1 MDAESNAFAANRI
14 AGSVYGPALQAGA
27 ITGDVH
33 IHVADAPPVPAAP
46 VPPPEGWADLPELPA
61 EIRFLLR
68 AQVQSAQEL
77 PYRLPG
83 ARRPALATV
92 YVRQDLGSGSD
103 APTDQPK
110 PTPILDG
117 RGQIVDLPSVP
128 SVRLA
133 VRPPSRTAREALDG
147 DDHLVVTGGPGQGK
161 STLSLRLA
169 ADIADRWMAATGTD
183 DAPLAEPVVPLRLT
197 ARELATHLDLPFP
210 EAVAASARAEYGALL
225 GAPLDA
231 RVFGAPAAGCRWLLL
246 VDGLD
251 EVADHAQRD
260 RLVTILAAWA
270 SNGQSPYRVVLT
282 TRPIDGVTLAP
293 FQRIGAARYELQPF
307 DDEALRHF
315 ADGWFGDSDHGYRF
329 VRQIRAAY
337 LDELV
342 RVPLLATIAAIIFE
356 QQGDRPLPDNRYELY
371 ESYLKYLRSQHPV
384 ADDSF
389 DHIRDGLL
397 EHLGRVRLEQD
408 TSLACAVREWTTRH
422 AADITGDRRQELI
435 GYLAA
440 VGPFTRGGDG
450 DLRFLHHS
458 FAEHLAAT
466 AKARLLPERCQ
477 PDHPDFARLL
487 HAARSEER
495 GRHARSVLV
504 HYTRLRPTEADRLLE
519 WLHSGGPDQ
528 HLLAARLL
536 AWHVPASVEVVSAF
550 LVTVRAWAMTT
561 QHPGDDILA
570 QAGRATHHPGMA
582 EWLADLMRDEDAP
595 WQSRVEAATALAT
608 RLRGALSPDA
618 TAWLRRS
625 LDDTALPVTQRLAVA
640 EALSEC
646 DSADKA
652 AAEQGLRSVLA
663 DPDASA
669 QDCRTAALVLASL
682 GRSARDHAVAM
693 LTAMLDDPW
702 TPDDDLVEAATG
714 LVEIGVEFHE
724 RCAQTFRTVLEN
736 RTDMSAGVQAAAT
749 GLASLGHP
757 HSVEAAAALVRL
769 ISDTRLS
776 SYARTNFAETL
787 AELGP
792 QHRDTAAVHLR
803 AMMHELDS
811 WRDSPW
817 HLADA
822 LATVG
827 CPVEAVELL
836 RAVLAD
842 RGANPGARLW
852 AARTLA
858 DQGPEHHDE
867 AAKALRRVADD
878 PHADSSRVGA
888 LRWLAE
894 LGEPHRAPAVA
905 SLHDILADSGTEP
918 TLRCQAG
925 AELARLGPE
934 FHDDVGD
941 TLLEIATSHA
951 DRFVRAT
958 AWRTLKRLGT
968 RFQDR
973 ASEELLAMLGPDDAP
988 SWEYRLSRW
997 APFTSDVDDPDA
1009 MAHALI
1015 TTLADPTRDGEARS
1029 TAAQTLLLS
1038 GRRFHRVAL
1047 DGVIT
1052 LLRSGIVP
1060 DTELFS
1066 IGLYFTRLGN
1076 APRTMLAEALRGVA
1090 RRAHASVSTVRWVA
1104 KALKALDYR
1113 SDTEIISM
1121 LSDIIS
1127 DPRTEPTDRADAADE
1142 LADTAPA
1149 ESAHLATVLLEIERG
1164 SHFVSRYRLE
1174 TWAALNADLIPR
1186 LRVIMSEVD
1195 VAHRVR
1201 EAAAATV
1208 ARICPDSRTEAIT
1221 ELRSQA
1227 HDELLAF
1234 TWRTDVLKQ
1243 LAELDQDTVDDTVAY
1258 HVNVMND
1265 ESQRVRD
1272 RCEAAYQLARL
1283 DTSYEGTAIAALQR
1297 FATMPVFTAE
1307 EHSSAIDWSDDLNH
1321 VHPSEF
1327 EALRLAV
1334 ARDPRASAKVRGTIA
1349 SGLTGQAWLEVTRSL
1364 LTDGDAS
1371 PEERVKGVSVW
1382 QDPELAAQAEI
1393 VLRQVLDAPDT
1404 SSPERIEAA
1413 AALADLSPAHV
1424 PEAVLLLEELLADG
1438 HCSAKAR
1445 EELAGLS
1452 REWRRRLLADAER
1465 VAMDDTNSLRARLD
1479 ALSFICAQ
1487 MTAPIPSIV
1496 ERLRVLASDPRVS
1509 GQTRTEMRYA
1519 LRHTDGLAPLR
1530 GIRDDDQAAPE
1541 IRRTAAN
1548 HLRDYDIEDR
1558 AAGARVLDAI
1568 ARDTRNRPALRWRAA
1583 SDLTDF
1589 GERGRLLGVAWLQAI
1604 CADDSMPVTARMH
1617 AAHRIA
1623 AVRPDLRHEMLRFLH
1638 SLPDTERPRVRVL
1651 VLHAIGQL
1659 GSDTGCL
1666 GLCDMARDT
1675 GLGPGVRLRAATAMS
1690 ALRRDFRE
1698 IAAMVAREIA
1708 RDGAVSRHIRV
1719 KAARAWAR
1727 WSELSRAE
1735 AREVFVELTGTES
1748 I

>member
-1 MDAESNAFAANRI
+1 MDQESNAFAANRI
-14 AGSVYGPALQAGA
+14 SGSVYGPAVQAGS

-33 IHVADAPPVPAAP
+33 IHVADAPAPPSAPVPA
-46 VPPPEGWADLPELPA
+46 PEGWAELPELPA
-61 EIRFLLR
+61 ELRFLLR
-68 AQVQSAQEL
+68 AQVQLAQEL

-103 APTDQPK
+103 APADQPK

-117 RGQIVDLPSVP
+117 RGQIVDLPSLP

-169 ADIADRWMAATGTD
+169 ADIADRWLTTGRD
-183 DAPLAEPVVPLRLT
+183 DAPLTEPVVPLRLT
-197 ARELATHLDLPFP
+197 ARELATHLDLYFP

-225 GAPLDA
+225 GVPLDA

-246 VDGLD
+246 IDGLD

-260 RLVTILAAWA
+260 RLVTVLAAWA

-282 TRPIDGVTLAP
+282 TRPIDGVALAP
-293 FQRIGAARYELQPF
+293 FQRIGAARYELRPF

-315 ADGWFGDSDHGYRF
+315 ADGWFGDPDHGYRF

-371 ESYLKYLRSQHPV
+371 ESYLKYLRSQHSV
-384 ADDSF
+384 ADESF

-408 TSLACAVREWTTRH
+408 TSLTCAVREWTTQH
-422 AADITGDRRQELI
+422 AADITVDRQPELI

-440 VGPFTRGGDG
+440 VGPFTRDGDG

-487 HAARSEER
+487 HAARAEER

-504 HYTRLRPTEADRLLE
+504 HYTRLRPAEADRLLE
-519 WLHSGGPDQ
+519 WLHSAGPDQ

-536 AWHVPASVEVVSAF
+536 AWHVPASVEVVTRF

-582 EWLADLMRDEDAP
+582 EWLADLMRDEEAP
-595 WQSRVEAATALAT
+595 WRSRVEAATALAT
-608 RLRGALSPDA
+608 RLRGALSPEA

-625 LDDTALPVTQRLAVA
+625 LDDTALPVEQRLAMA

-646 DSADKA
+646 DSGDKA
-652 AAEQGLRSVLA
+652 TAERGLRSVLA

-724 RCAQTFRTVLEN
+724 RCAQTFRTVLGS
-736 RTDMSAGVQAAAT
+736 RTETSAGVQAAAT
-749 GLASLGHP
+749 GLASLGFP
-757 HSVEAAAALVRL
+757 HSAEAAAALVRL
-769 ISDTRLS
+769 ITDRRLS
-776 SYARTNFAETL
+776 TNTRINHAETL

-792 QHRDTAAVHLR
+792 QHRDTAGVHLR
-803 AMMHELDS
+803 AMTRELDS

-817 HLADA
+817 HLAEALAEVGYHADA
-822 LATVG
+822 L
-827 CPVEAVELL
+827 ELL
-836 RAVLAD
+836 RAGLAD
-842 RGANPGARLW
+842 RGANAGARLW

-867 AAKALRRVADD
+867 AARALRRVADD
-878 PHADSSRVGA
+878 AHADSSRVGA
-888 LRWLAE
+888 LRWLAD
-894 LGEPHRAPAVA
+894 LGEPHRTPAVA
-905 SLHDILADSGTEP
+905 ALRDILADSGTEP

-925 AELARLGPE
+925 SELARLGPE
-934 FHDDVGD
+934 FHDEIGD
-941 TLLEIATSHA
+941 TLLAIATSHA

-968 RFQDR
+968 RFQVR
-973 ASEELLAMLGPDDAP
+973 ASEELLALLGPHEAP

-997 APFTSDVDDPDA
+997 SPFTSDVDDPDA
-1009 MAHALI
+1009 MVHALI
-1015 TTLADPTRDGEARS
+1015 ATLTDPTRDGESRL
-1029 TAAQTLLLS
+1029 TAAHTLAFA

-1047 DGVIT
+1047 DGLIA

-1060 DTELFS
+1060 DTQLFV
-1066 IGLYFTRLGN
+1066 IGLYFPLLGN
-1076 APRTMLAEALRGVA
+1076 APRAMLAEALRGVA
-1090 RRAHASVSTVRWVA
+1090 RRPHATVSTVCWVA
-1104 KALKALDYR
+1104 RALKELDYW
-1113 SDTEIISM
+1113 SDAEVIST
-1121 LSDIIS
+1121 LSDIVS
-1127 DPRTEPTDRADAADE
+1127 DDTVEPGDRADAAE
-1142 LADTAPA
+1142 ALARAVPA
-1149 ESAHLATVLLEIERG
+1149 KSAHLATAMLDIERG
-1164 SHFVSRYRLE
+1164 SRFVSRYRLE
-1174 TWAALNADLIPR
+1174 TWARSDADLVHR
-1186 LRVIMSEVD
+1186 LRVMMADVD

-1208 ARICPDSRTEAIT
+1208 AQISPEMRMEAFA
-1221 ELRSQA
+1221 ELWSQA
-1227 HDELLAF
+1227 HDEFLAF
-1234 TWRTDVLKQ
+1234 TWRTEVLRQ
-1243 LAELDQDTVDDTVAY
+1243 LAELDQDTVDDAVAY
-1258 HVNVMND
+1258 HQRVMND
-1265 ESQRVRD
+1265 ESQLVGD

-1283 DTSYEGTAIAALQR
+1283 DTSYEGAAIAALQR
-1297 FATMPVFTAE
+1297 FATIPVFTAG
-1307 EHSSAIDWSDDLNH
+1307 EHSSAIDWSHDLNH
-1321 VHPSEF
+1321 VHPPEF

-1334 ARDPRASAKVRGTIA
+1334 ARDPRASAEVRGTIA
-1349 SGLTGQAWLEVTRSL
+1349 ANMSGQAWLEVTHSL
-1364 LTDGDAS
+1364 LADGDAS
-1371 PEERVKGVSVW
+1371 PEERVNGLSVW
-1382 QDPELAAQAEI
+1382 QDPESAAQGEI

-1404 SSPERIEAA
+1404 SSAERVEAA
-1413 AALADLSPAHV
+1413 AALASLSPGHV
-1424 PEAVLLLEELLADG
+1424 PEAVRLLEELLADG
-1438 HCSAKAR
+1438 HCPANAR

-1452 REWRRRLLADAER
+1452 PEWRRRLLADAER
-1465 VAMDDTNSLRARLD
+1465 VATDDTNSLRAQLD

-1487 MTAPIPSIV
+1487 MTVPTPAIV
-1496 ERLRVLASDPRVS
+1496 ERLRVLAGDPRVS

-1519 LRHTDGLAPLR
+1519 LRHADGLAPLR
-1530 GIRDDDQAAPE
+1530 VIRDDDHAAPE

-1548 HLRDYDIEDR
+1548 HLRHYDVEDR

-1568 ARDTRNRPALRWRAA
+1568 ARDTGNRPALRWRAA
-1583 SDLTDF
+1583 SDLADF
-1589 GERGRLLGVAWLQAI
+1589 GERGRLLGVASLDI
-1604 CADDSMPVTARMH
+1604 IRADESMPVMARMH
-1617 AAHRIA
+1617 AAQRIA
-1623 AVRPDLRHEMLRFLH
+1623 VVRPDLRHKMLRFLH
-1638 SLPDTERPRVRVL
+1638 RLLDVERPRVRVL
-1651 VLHAIGQL
+1651 VLHTIGQL

-1666 GLCDMARDT
+1666 GLRDMARDI
-1675 GLGPGVRLRAATAMS
+1675 GVGPGVRLRAATAMS

-1698 IAAMVAREIA
+1698 IAAMVAREMA
-1708 RDGAVSRHIRV
+1708 KDETVSHHIRL
-1719 KAARAWAR
+1719 KAARVWAR
-1727 WSELSRAE
+1727 WSELSRVE
-1735 AREVFVELTGTES
+1735 AQELFVELARTES
-1748 I
+1748 V